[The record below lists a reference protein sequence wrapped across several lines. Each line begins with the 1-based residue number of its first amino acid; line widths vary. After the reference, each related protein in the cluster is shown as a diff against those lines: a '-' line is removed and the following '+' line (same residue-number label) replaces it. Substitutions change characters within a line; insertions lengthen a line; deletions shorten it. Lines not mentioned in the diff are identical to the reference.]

1 MDKHWPSAHIEFKW
15 VDVHWCVQHEFPCLL
30 LPPIA
35 YPAQQHSLWHVHM
48 YVCTHVECMS
58 HHLPHVYVCAHCL
71 CWAMNVRMYVC
82 TSVPSTSPPEANGC
96 GQHPELVWSA

>member
-1 MDKHWPSAHIEFKW
+1 MDKHWPSAHIKFKW

-35 YPAQQHSLWHVHM
+35 FPAQVLVVRTCTRHVHM
-48 YVCTHVECMS
+48 YPMCPITCLMCM
-58 HHLPHVYVCAHCL
+58 YVRAHCL
-71 CWAMNVRMYVC
+71 CWAMNVCMYVC
-82 TSVPSTSPPEANGC
+82 TSVPSTSLPEASGC